1 MDYGTIT
8 LSSMGYY
15 SLKTDGLSLAKVK
28 MASISSYQTIEPVS
42 SINVYA
48 DGGAAY
54 IFGQPGTVISGL
66 RVRFWNL

>member
-1 MDYGTIT
+1 
-8 LSSMGYY
+8 MGYC
-15 SLKTDGLSLAKVK
+15 SLKVDGLSLAKVK

-48 DGGAAY
+48 DGETAY

-66 RVRFWNL
+66 RVRFWSL

>member
-1 MDYGTIT
+1 MDYDTIT

-15 SLKTDGLSLAKVK
+15 SLKTDGLSLTKVK

-42 SINVYA
+42 PINVYA

-66 RVRFWNL
+66 RVKFWSL